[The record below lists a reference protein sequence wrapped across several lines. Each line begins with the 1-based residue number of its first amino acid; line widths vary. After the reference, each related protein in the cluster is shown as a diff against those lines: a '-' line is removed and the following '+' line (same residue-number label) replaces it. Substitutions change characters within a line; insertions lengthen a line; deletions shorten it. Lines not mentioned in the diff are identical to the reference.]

1 MILFMNELQEA
12 IYEVIISIFKN
23 KFLSQKF
30 KKHEDYLNQKII
42 ENSAIRYGI
51 LNYVAKY
58 SLANDHY
65 FISDKCFNYLKKTNL
80 INKKGLLRGNK
91 GSKYKFTFE
100 HPVPSNII
108 ADLLYQNY
116 SDEKKLKKILKA
128 TDIVTIVTYEENEIL
143 NKSKLT
149 STMPPNWKIFK
160 SNIFERYL
168 YSGIKIPTKKIKVY
182 GALAR

>member
-1 MILFMNELQEA
+1 MNELQEA
-12 IYEVIISIFKN
+12 IYEVILSIFKN
-23 KFLSQKF
+23 KFLSKKF
-30 KKHEDYLNQKII
+30 KKHEEYFDQKII

-65 FISDKCFNYLKKTNL
+65 FITEKCFNYLNKFNL
-80 INKKGLLRGNK
+80 INKKGLLRGKK
-91 GSKYKFTFE
+91 GSKYRFTFE

-116 SDEKKLKKILKA
+116 SDEKKLKRILKA
-128 TDIVTIVTYEENEIL
+128 TDIVTIITYEENEIL

-149 STMPPNWKIFK
+149 SIMPPNWEIFK
-160 SNIFERYL
+160 NNIFERYT
-168 YSGIKIPTKKIKVY
+168 YSGVKIPTKKIKVY